1 MAFDGFPSGAPM
13 TVLPQ
18 ALLRDL
24 APAMTDPA
32 ELIVTLYAMELIG
45 GQRRFPR
52 RVRAADLREQRPLI
66 GALAGVCVDREV
78 DEAYEDGLSAA
89 VRRGSLLLG
98 RMQSEGRWTEWLALN
113 DADGRRALKS
123 ASMPASVD
131 RVTGRDAA
139 YSSAPEIW
147 QSAFGTPMPPILAE
161 ELKAAE
167 ARYGADWLFDA
178 FAESAANNARSW
190 RYVRAILERWET
202 EGRDGGDATTGT
214 AAGGLES
221 SRYRHL
227 FRE

>member
-1 MAFDGFPSGAPM
+1 M

-24 APAMTDPA
+24 VPGMIDPA
-32 ELIVTLYAMELIG
+32 ELIVTLYAMDLIG

-52 RVRAADLREQRPLI
+52 RVRAAELREQRPLI
-66 GALAGVCVDREV
+66 DALAGLCVDREV

-89 VRRGSLLLG
+89 LRRGSLLLG
-98 RMQSEGRWTEWLALN
+98 RMQSEGRWTDWLALN
-113 DADGRRALKS
+113 DADGRRALES
-123 ASMPASVD
+123 ASMPPASA
-131 RVTGRDAA
+131 RVTGRDSA

-147 QSAFGTPMPPILAE
+147 QSAFGTPMPPILTE

-167 ARYGADWLFDA
+167 ARYGADWLHDA
-178 FAESAANNARSW
+178 FVEAAANNARSW
-190 RYVRAILERWET
+190 RYARAILERWET
-202 EGRDGGDATTGT
+202 EGRDGGDATTGA